1 MALPAMVRSFLP
13 QSQPWIARHSYR
25 WELVQAM
32 TMPVAFSLV
41 EGSVV
46 SVLAKKAFGVGPFAF
61 AALMAAPMFANLTSF
76 GWTRLS
82 RGRRK
87 APFLAVLCLASLLC
101 VAAVATLPTTE
112 LGGVLL
118 VLLVIATRCLM
129 AGIIT
134 VRSVV
139 WRHNYPRRL
148 RATVTGRLWLIT
160 TLLLTVAPLGAY
172 YVLDRSE
179 QAFRVAYPAAALIG
193 VVGALAMAR
202 VRVRGEKALL
212 RFEREATARPQRRGE
227 RAPLYEYDP
236 RSPRVTKPT
245 FWRVLREDRFFR
257 RYMAWQFLV
266 GVCFMSCETLA
277 VLAVA
282 NLTDAL
288 PNEYLL
294 AILLTTAIPMS
305 MSVATLPIWSRFL
318 DRISIVRFRV
328 RQGGFWITMAVAY
341 FVGASLAHRGEL
353 ALGLA
358 VIAVGRLTAG
368 LARAGGMLAWQLG
381 HNDFASRHMVSVYMG
396 IHVTLTGVRG
406 ATAPFVAVL
415 LYDGWE
421 SGALRWL
428 GVPSVP
434 AFAGL
439 GPPVFLLLLGGIVVA
454 LVGFARL
461 DRAMTRAGRHEL
473 PKNDD

>member
-1 MALPAMVRSFLP
+1 MALPAMVRDFLP

-25 WELVQAM
+25 WELVQVL
-32 TMPVAFSLV
+32 TMPVALSLV

-46 SVLAKKAFGVGPFAF
+46 SILAKKAFGVGPIAF

-82 RGRRK
+82 RGRSK
-87 APFLAVLCLASLLC
+87 APFLAGLCLACLAC
-101 VAAVATLPTTE
+101 VAAIGALPTTPP
-112 LGGVLL
+112 GGTLL

-160 TLLLTVAPLGAY
+160 TLLLTIVPLAAY
-172 YVLDRSE
+172 FLLDRTE
-179 QAFRVAYPAAALIG
+179 NAFRIVYPAAAAVG
-193 VVGALAMAR
+193 VVGALAMAKL
-202 VRVRGEKALL
+202 RVRGERALL
-212 RFEREATARPQRRGE
+212 KFEREAGSRPERRGE

-236 RSPRVTKPT
+236 RASRLGQSM
-245 FWRVLREDRFFR
+245 FWRVLKGDRFFR
-257 RYMAWQFLV
+257 RYMLWQFVV

-277 VLAVA
+277 VLVIA
-282 NLTDAL
+282 NATDGL
-288 PNEYLL
+288 VNEYFLS
-294 AILLTTAIPMS
+294 IVLTTAIPMS
-305 MSVATLPIWSRFL
+305 MSVATLPMWARVL

-328 RQGGFWITMAVAY
+328 RQGVFWVTMVIAY
-341 FVGASLAHRGEL
+341 FIGATL
-353 ALGLA
+353 ALRGDLA
-358 VIAVGRLTAG
+358 VGLLVMAAGRVMAG

-406 ATAPFVAVL
+406 ATAPFAAVL
-415 LYDGWE
+415 LYSGWQ
-421 SGALRWL
+421 SGALAWL
-428 GVPSVP
+428 GVERVP
-434 AFAGL
+434 AFDGL
-439 GPPVFLLLLGGIVVA
+439 GPAVFGLLLVGICIA
-454 LVGFARL
+454 LIGFDRL
-461 DRAMTRAGRHEL
+461 DREMVRAGRTKL
-473 PKNDD
+473 DVGD

>member
-1 MALPAMVRSFLP
+1 MVRVFLP

-32 TMPVAFSLV
+32 TMPVALSLV
-41 EGSVV
+41 EGSVI
-46 SVLAKKAFGVGPFAF
+46 SILAKKAFGVGPIAF

-76 GWTRLS
+76 GWTRLA

-87 APFLAVLCLASLLC
+87 APFLAGLCLASLAC
-101 VAAVATLPTTE
+101 VAAIGVLPTSPP
-112 LGGVLL
+112 GGTLL

-160 TLLLTVAPLGAY
+160 TLLVTLVPLGAY
-172 YVLDRSE
+172 FLLDRGE
-179 QAFRVAYPAAALIG
+179 NAFRIVYPVAAAIG
-193 VVGALAMAR
+193 VVGALAMAK

-212 RFEREATARPQRRGE
+212 KFERETTSRPERRGE

-236 RSPRVTKPT
+236 RSPRLAKPT
-245 FWRVLREDRFFR
+245 FWRVLKDDRFFR
-257 RYMAWQFLV
+257 RYMLWQFVV
-266 GVCFMSCETLA
+266 GVCFMSSETLA
-277 VLAVA
+277 VLVIA
-282 NLTDAL
+282 NATDGL
-288 PNEYLL
+288 MNEYFLS
-294 AILLTTAIPMS
+294 IVLTTAIPMS
-305 MSVATLPIWSRFL
+305 MSVATLPMWARIL

-328 RQGGFWITMAVAY
+328 RQGAFWVTMVVAY
-341 FVGASLAHRGEL
+341 FLGATL
-353 ALGLA
+353 ALRGDLAAGLLVMA
-358 VIAVGRLTAG
+358 LGRLMAG

-406 ATAPFVAVL
+406 ATAPFAAVL
-415 LYDGWE
+415 LYSGWKT
-421 SGALRWL
+421 GALSWL
-428 GVPSVP
+428 GVERVP
-434 AFAGL
+434 AFDGL
-439 GPPVFLLLLGGIVVA
+439 GPAVFGLLLVGICIA
-454 LVGFARL
+454 LIGFAQL
-461 DRAMTRAGRHEL
+461 DRAMVRAGRTKL
-473 PKNDD
+473 SAGD